1 VKITKLETVWLDA
14 HPHTLWLR
22 IHTDDGLIGL
32 GETYY
37 APRAVAALIHDVLA
51 NLLIGRSAF
60 DIEQHWANM
69 FATVNFF
76 GFAGAE
82 MRAMSAV
89 DIALWDLVG
98 QFTGQPI
105 YNLLG
110 GRVRDRIMVYNTC
123 SSWGQYPDYQA
134 WIRDAGALAKDLL
147 RSGISAMKIWPFDRL
162 GTPIASPP
170 GQRVSIQAAGPLAHY
185 LSPDGMREGLRPV
198 QQIRDAV
205 GDHMEIAIEG
215 HCRWDLPAA
224 LRIAE
229 ALAPYHVLWLE
240 ELMPPDNME
249 AYARLAAASP
259 VPICASERLFTRFA
273 FRQLIERKAV
283 DIVMPDIVWTGGL
296 TETRKIADLADTHY
310 LPITTHDTV
319 GPVAL
324 WAGAHLALH
333 APNTMMVET
342 VRGYYLGWYNDI
354 LTEPIVVRDGQLELA
369 ARPGLG
375 AAMREEVLKR
385 ADAHIEIST
394 EKDVMEPIAM
404 PSTPGQST
412 TLQARS
418 EN

>member
-14 HPHTLWLR
+14 HPHTLWVR
-22 IHTDDGLIGL
+22 VHTDVGLVGL

-51 NLLIGRSAF
+51 TLLIGRSAF
-60 DIEQHWANM
+60 DIERHWANM

-82 MRAMSAV
+82 MRAISAI

-98 QFTGQPI
+98 QYTGRPI
-105 YNLLG
+105 YDLLG
-110 GRVRDRIMVYNTC
+110 GRVRERVMVYNTC
-123 SSWGQYPDYQA
+123 SSWGNYQDYAA
-134 WIRDAGALAKDLL
+134 WNQDAGALAEDLL
-147 RSGISAMKIWPFDRL
+147 RSGIRAMKIWPFDRL
-162 GTPIASPP
+162 AASLDMPP

-185 LSPDGMREGLRPV
+185 ISPEALREGLQPIE
-198 QQIRDAV
+198 QIRKAV
-205 GDHMEIAIEG
+205 GDRMEIAIEG
-215 HCRWDLPAA
+215 HCRWDLPAS

-229 ALAPYHVLWLE
+229 ALAPYKILWLE
-240 ELMPPDNME
+240 EIMPPDNVD
-249 AYARLAAASP
+249 AYARLAAQST
-259 VPICASERLFTRFA
+259 VPICAGERLFTRFA

-342 VRGYYLGWYNDI
+342 VRGYYLGWYNDV
-354 LTEPIVVRDGQLELA
+354 LTESITIREGQLELSDH
-369 ARPGLG
+369 PGLG
-375 AAMREEVLKR
+375 AALREEVFQR
-385 ADAHIEIST
+385 PDAHVEVTTTQDVREPVPPT
-394 EKDVMEPIAM
+394 EQ
-404 PSTPGQST
+404 TGGQSMS
-412 TLQARS
+412 RP
-418 EN
+418 